1 MSRISAI
8 VSAYYA
14 EPYLAGRI
22 ENLLEQKPKPE
33 IIVVCQRD
41 SKEHEI
47 SKGYDVVIVL
57 TDDIPTIYKAWNMGI
72 EKAKSEFI
80 TNANSDDRLYKG
92 AFQSMIETFEKDK
105 RIGVVYPDVDIVQEI
120 DGAPVGRFTWNEGG
134 LDELVKGCFIGPMPM
149 WKAELHRKFGMFDET
164 YHVAGDYEFWLRLA
178 SRGVKF
184 RRYAEPLGAY
194 TRRKKGAE
202 LREPLRTTWE
212 TARARSKY
220 KGR

>member
-1 MSRISAI
+1 MAFASLYA
-8 VSAYYA
+8 VSVGARA
-14 EPYLAGRI
+14 TEG
-22 ENLLEQKPKPE
+22 
-33 IIVVCQRD
+33 
-41 SKEHEI
+41 
-47 SKGYDVVIVL
+47 G
-57 TDDIPTIYKAWNMGI
+57 TDLRPSSVSGHLG
-72 EKAKSEFI
+72 E
-80 TNANSDDRLYKG
+80 L
-92 AFQSMIETFEKDK
+92 
-105 RIGVVYPDVDIVQEI
+105 
-120 DGAPVGRFTWNEGG
+120 TWNEGG

-194 TRRKKGAE
+194 TRREKGAE